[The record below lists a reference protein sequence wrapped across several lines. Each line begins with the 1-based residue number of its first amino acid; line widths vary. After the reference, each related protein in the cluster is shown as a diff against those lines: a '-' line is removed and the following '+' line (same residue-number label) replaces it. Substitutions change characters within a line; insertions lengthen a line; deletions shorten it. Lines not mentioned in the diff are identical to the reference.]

1 MTPSAPH
8 APPRPKEASARIW
21 GEPPDRSTVFNLPS
35 AKNAMERPSKDQKGK
50 MESSVPGELAGIEGV
65 DGAHPD
71 SGLAIDAGSGERD
84 PGTIERKDGRSS
96 GIACEVDMRLLGRVD
111 GGANRWPRSRVVQ
124 KESGDDAEE
133 DGEEGCAPAQARP
146 LLQRLGRDRGSC
158 DC

>member
-1 MTPSAPH
+1 
-8 APPRPKEASARIW
+8 
-21 GEPPDRSTVFNLPS
+21 
-35 AKNAMERPSKDQKGK
+35 
-50 MESSVPGELAGIEGV
+50 
-65 DGAHPD
+65 
-71 SGLAIDAGSGERD
+71 
-84 PGTIERKDGRSS
+84 
-96 GIACEVDMRLLGRVD
+96 MRLLGRVD